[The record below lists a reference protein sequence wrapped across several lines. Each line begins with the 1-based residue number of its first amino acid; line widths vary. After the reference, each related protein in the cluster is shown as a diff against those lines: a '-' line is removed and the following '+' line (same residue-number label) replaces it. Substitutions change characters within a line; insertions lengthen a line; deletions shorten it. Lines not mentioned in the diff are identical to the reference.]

1 MATEMSNG
9 LPGSPL
15 LSGEGDDVPQF
26 TEENLK
32 KVLIVNIDSK
42 SIRLVMYVCMVKER
56 SHGHQEITAR
66 QGKTALVL

>member
-42 SIRLVMYVCMVKER
+42 SIRLVMYVW
-56 SHGHQEITAR
+56 
-66 QGKTALVL
+66 